1 MPDYESQLS
10 EAEKRVSEYESSDG
24 YIRYRRWQNAVANE
38 RAKKGDP
45 VRLVIRAGIA
55 LTVLSLGAIP
65 DYGIVPTAVCSCIWL
80 VPEFAFGFGD
90 RRYERRAS
98 KRLGYS
104 PTDED
109 REMFYKHADAIVE
122 RDSIERRISD
132 ERDAERR
139 EAREAKEAE
148 DKKAEKARKKQ
159 ATTTSSYER
168 EAYLAEI
175 NGFHYAPNKY
185 AGKSAKVQNR
195 HNPTIC
201 PKCGSRDTMVLGSGK
216 KVSVGRA
223 VVGGAVGSMVNP
235 VGTAVGAGVG
245 AMTGKRNRTEMVCR
259 TCGARW
265 YI

>member
-1 MPDYESQLS
+1 MSGYERELA
-10 EAEKRVSEYESSDG
+10 EAEKTVSEYESSDG
-24 YIRYRRWQNAVANE
+24 YIRYKRWQNAVANE

-45 VRLVIRAGIA
+45 VRHVIRAGIA

-65 DYGIVPTAVCSCIWL
+65 DYGIAPTAVCSCIWL

-139 EAREAKEAE
+139 AVREANEAKE
-148 DKKAEKARKKQ
+148 KAEKARDIQ
-159 ATTTSSYER
+159 AETMSSYER
-168 EAYLAEI
+168 EAYLAQM
-175 NGFHYAPNKY
+175 NSFHYAPNKY
-185 AGKSAKVQNR
+185 AGKPAKVQNR

-201 PKCGSRDTMVLGSGK
+201 PKCGSHDTMVLGSGK

-245 AMTGKRNRTEMVCR
+245 AMTGKKNRSEMVCR